1 MSKQDALRSG
11 ASQAR
16 CPSVLYSYSLPCM
29 FRLGVITECSDA
41 CNSIDVNGRLGDV
54 REQVGLVLVCVS
66 PVLGSP
72 LWSTALSCLLS
83 KVTCKFPPFS
93 LVEGVEMGQC
103 NSAVSAPLLSFI
115 SQSRPVLFGLFPT
128 SNHHPSSDIPF
139 IILHHPSISLLPS
152 PSPNAILPQFNLVIR
167 QLASLGLIVC
177 GVSGNPGSAA
187 LNLAFRPTSNVFTDP
202 APSCHIYLFAG
213 LLEGLRPILDRRSES
228 ALHKAIALLHMA

>member
-1 MSKQDALRSG
+1 MSKRDALRSG

-41 CNSIDVNGRLGDV
+41 CNSIDVNGRLGGDV
-54 REQVGLVLVCVS
+54 REQVGLFLVCVS
-66 PVLGSP
+66 PVLSSP

-83 KVTCKFPPFS
+83 KVTCKLPPFS

-139 IILHHPSISLLPS
+139 IILDHPSISLLPS

-187 LNLAFRPTSNVFTDP
+187 LNLAFGRLRTSSPTPLPP
-202 APSCHIYLFAG
+202 AISTCS
-213 LLEGLRPILDRRSES
+213 RDCW
-228 ALHKAIALLHMA
+228 KD